1 MKKLIIAVF
10 VVAVGAFAWLSLPTP
25 PSLERAADGHAAHG
39 GDPAALSDGVVVSI
53 DRSGGNVTISH
64 GPMPH
69 LGMPGMTMGFRAAEP
84 GLLGGIK
91 PGDKVRFRADVLDGA
106 FTITKLQPVN

>member
-1 MKKLIIAVF
+1 MKKLMISAF
-10 VVAVGAFAWLSLPTP
+10 VLAVGAFAWFSLPA
-25 PSLERAADGHAAHG
+25 PSPLEPAAGGHASHG

-53 DRSGGNVTISH
+53 DRSGASITISH

-84 GLLGGIK
+84 ALLEGIK
-91 PGDKVRFRADVLDGA
+91 LGDKVRFHADVVGGA
-106 FTITKLQPVN
+106 FTVMKIKPLN